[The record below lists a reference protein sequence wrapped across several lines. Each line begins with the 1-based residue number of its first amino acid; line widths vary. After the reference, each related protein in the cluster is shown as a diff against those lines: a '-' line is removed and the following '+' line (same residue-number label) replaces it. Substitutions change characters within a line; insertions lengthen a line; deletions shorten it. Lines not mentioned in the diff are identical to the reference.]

1 MLPLVL
7 GVSGLALLALASSA
21 DAKSSGGVI
30 GKPSASGGSS
40 GGGSSP
46 MGAGPV
52 TSPMPIEPSG
62 GAGDGLAWAQQL
74 PAGPSAGREEAIF
87 KAIERGDAN
96 IDWAELPVEGVVNGT
111 VRRGKVY
118 VFARTLRI
126 GAQNPVRV
134 SVNYETAQR
143 ICDLLGCAMMTPHV
157 ADLTFDQSTLKLAPQ
172 PMSKWVEDGSM
183 AKTNRMIEYSQKLDK
198 LVPIETPQLVSNE
211 SKHWVNTKRFWVDPD
226 AAKRWPPSK
235 RSANYGWWSKAA
247 PNGRLWQSTGLAH
260 DWFHVDYSQQLVLM
274 SQRMELEGYGNVHVG
289 SVLKFRDLCV
299 LSSYD
304 GPLASWAHPAF
315 NKTSPDLEA

>member
-1 MLPLVL
+1 
-7 GVSGLALLALASSA
+7 
-21 DAKSSGGVI
+21 
-30 GKPSASGGSS
+30 
-40 GGGSSP
+40 
-46 MGAGPV
+46 
-52 TSPMPIEPSG
+52 MPIEPSG

-274 SQRMELEGYGNVHVG
+274 HQQ
-289 SVLKFRDLCV
+289 
-299 LSSYD
+299 
-304 GPLASWAHPAF
+304 
-315 NKTSPDLEA
+315 PDLPQMVIDLAINRQHALADQPRRHRIVITAVIFDWRIHAQPVVHPGDIVVRAVARRNMHKNQSQ